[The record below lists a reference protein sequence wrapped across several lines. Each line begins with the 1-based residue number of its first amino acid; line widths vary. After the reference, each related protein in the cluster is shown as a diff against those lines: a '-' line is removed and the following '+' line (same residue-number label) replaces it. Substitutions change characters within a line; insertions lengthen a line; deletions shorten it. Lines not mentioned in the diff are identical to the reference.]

1 MILKEDPNYSE
12 LSKILKDNNVFN
24 YHKPNSV
31 SFAGE
36 IYEKDEDRLA
46 YELDAWAANPQ
57 NGENYVDYQEGKVIR
72 IVSHK
77 TGREVVRIEIYDG
90 KNRNSVSN
98 PKTNIYKI
106 KCIQTKII
114 YEDIETVSKQDAVKQ
129 GYEMIESGEIDF
141 DFVEP
146 EYKVLP
152 PHKMNE
158 SIINE
163 RRMNLGAP
171 WHHWTEVY
179 NIFETVSDMYS
190 ANTTSGNVARK
201 KIDTFYDIF
210 KGIKEVDQAY
220 SKWNEQY

>member
-57 NGENYVDYQEGKVIR
+57 NGENYVDYQEGRVIR

-90 KNRNSVSN
+90 KNRNSAPN

-106 KCIQTKII
+106 KCIQTKTI

-158 SIINE
+158 SIMKE

-179 NIFETVSDMYS
+179 NIFETISDMYS
-190 ANTTSGNVARK
+190 ANTTSGNVAKK

-220 SKWNEQY
+220 SKWNDQY

>member
-36 IYEKDEDRLA
+36 VYEKDEDRLA

-57 NGENYVDYQEGKVIR
+57 NGENYVDYQEGRVIR

-77 TGREVVRIEIYDG
+77 TGREVVRIDIYDG
-90 KNRNSVSN
+90 KNRNS
-98 PKTNIYKI
+98 PPTIKTNTYQIR
-106 KCIQTKII
+106 CIQTKTL
-114 YEDIETVSKQDAVKQ
+114 YEDVDAVSKQEAVKQ
-129 GYEMIESGEIDF
+129 GYEMIKNGEIDF
-141 DFVEP
+141 DFAEP

-158 SIINE
+158 SLLGE
-163 RRMNLGAP
+163 RRMDLGEP

-179 NIFETVSDMYS
+179 NIFEKINDMYGAS
-190 ANTTSGNVARK
+190 TTLGDVARA

-210 KGIKEVDQAY
+210 KGIKVVDQAY
-220 SKWNEQY
+220 NNWKNRK